1 MKDISE
7 NLKELEIEDFIWII
21 SLFSACFA
29 LLSNKLEKDY
39 LYTHNLSKEKEYKT
53 KNQTSQIIDK
63 TLEKEQIFN
72 GSIQFLQEF
81 RIEVNRKQTKEEI
94 AKHIIEKI
102 PDVMMLCSKIL
113 KISNYPWNKD
123 DIVYNRIEKLI
134 VS

>member
-53 KNQTSQIIDK
+53 IN
-63 TLEKEQIFN
+63 
-72 GSIQFLQEF
+72 
-81 RIEVNRKQTKEEI
+81 I
-94 AKHIIEKI
+94 ALLVIAFFIYLYF
-102 PDVMMLCSKIL
+102 MML
-113 KISNYPWNKD
+113 NYK
-123 DIVYNRIEKLI
+123 RIKNSTHQSFKQMRINNANFLAATLI
-134 VS
+134 VLATIIYIMASILSTNELEILP

>member
-53 KNQTSQIIDK
+53 INITLLIISFFIY
-63 TLEKEQIFN
+63 LYF
-72 GSIQFLQEF
+72 
-81 RIEVNRKQTKEEI
+81 
-94 AKHIIEKI
+94 
-102 PDVMMLCSKIL
+102 MML
-113 KISNYPWNKD
+113 NYK
-123 DIVYNRIEKLI
+123 RIKNSTHQSFKQMRINNANFLAATLI
-134 VS
+134 VLATIIYIMTSILGTNELEILP

>member
-53 KNQTSQIIDK
+53 INI
-63 TLEKEQIFN
+63 TL
-72 GSIQFLQEF
+72 L
-81 RIEVNRKQTKEEI
+81 VI
-94 AKHIIEKI
+94 AFFIYLYF
-102 PDVMMLCSKIL
+102 MML
-113 KISNYPWNKD
+113 NYK
-123 DIVYNRIEKLI
+123 RIKRKTHESFRQMRINNANFLAATLI
-134 VS
+134 VLATIIYIMTSILSTNNLEILP

>member
-53 KNQTSQIIDK
+53 IN
-63 TLEKEQIFN
+63 
-72 GSIQFLQEF
+72 
-81 RIEVNRKQTKEEI
+81 I
-94 AKHIIEKI
+94 ALLVIAFFIYLYF
-102 PDVMMLCSKIL
+102 MML
-113 KISNYPWNKD
+113 NYK
-123 DIVYNRIEKLI
+123 RIKNSTHQSFKQMRINNANFLASTLI
-134 VS
+134 VLATIIYIMTSILSTNELEILP

>member
-53 KNQTSQIIDK
+53 INI
-63 TLEKEQIFN
+63 TLLVISFF
-72 GSIQFLQEF
+72 IYLYF
-81 RIEVNRKQTKEEI
+81 
-94 AKHIIEKI
+94 
-102 PDVMMLCSKIL
+102 MML
-113 KISNYPWNKD
+113 NYK
-123 DIVYNRIEKLI
+123 RIKNSTYQSFKQMRINNANFLAATLI
-134 VS
+134 VLATIIYIMTSILGTNELEILP

>member
-53 KNQTSQIIDK
+53 IN
-63 TLEKEQIFN
+63 
-72 GSIQFLQEF
+72 
-81 RIEVNRKQTKEEI
+81 I
-94 AKHIIEKI
+94 ALLVIAFFIYLYF
-102 PDVMMLCSKIL
+102 MML
-113 KISNYPWNKD
+113 NYK
-123 DIVYNRIEKLI
+123 RIKNSTHQSFKQMRINNANFLAATLI
-134 VS
+134 VLATIIYIMTSILSTNNLEILP

>member
-53 KNQTSQIIDK
+53 IN
-63 TLEKEQIFN
+63 
-72 GSIQFLQEF
+72 
-81 RIEVNRKQTKEEI
+81 I
-94 AKHIIEKI
+94 ALLVIAFFIYLYF
-102 PDVMMLCSKIL
+102 MML
-113 KISNYPWNKD
+113 NYK
-123 DIVYNRIEKLI
+123 RIKNSTYQSFKQMRINNANFLAATLI
-134 VS
+134 VLATIIYIMTSILSTNELEILP

>member
-53 KNQTSQIIDK
+53 INI
-63 TLEKEQIFN
+63 TL
-72 GSIQFLQEF
+72 L
-81 RIEVNRKQTKEEI
+81 VI
-94 AKHIIEKI
+94 AFFIYLYF
-102 PDVMMLCSKIL
+102 MML
-113 KISNYPWNKD
+113 NYK
-123 DIVYNRIEKLI
+123 RIKRNTHQSFKQMRINNANFLAATLI
-134 VS
+134 VLATIIYIMTSILSTNELEILP

>member
-53 KNQTSQIIDK
+53 INI
-63 TLEKEQIFN
+63 TL
-72 GSIQFLQEF
+72 L
-81 RIEVNRKQTKEEI
+81 VI
-94 AKHIIEKI
+94 AFFIYLYF
-102 PDVMMLCSKIL
+102 MML
-113 KISNYPWNKD
+113 NYK
-123 DIVYNRIEKLI
+123 RIKRNTHQSFKQMRINNANFLAATLI
-134 VS
+134 VLSTIIYIMTSILSTNELEILP

>member
-53 KNQTSQIIDK
+53 INIALLVIAFFIY
-63 TLEKEQIFN
+63 LY
-72 GSIQFLQEF
+72 FLHRF
-81 RIEVNRKQTKEEI
+81 Y
-94 AKHIIEKI
+94 HHFFHHLSYKI
-102 PDVMMLCSKIL
+102 CVHPLFH
-113 KISNYPWNKD
+113 
-123 DIVYNRIEKLI
+123 
-134 VS
+134 

>member
-53 KNQTSQIIDK
+53 IN
-63 TLEKEQIFN
+63 
-72 GSIQFLQEF
+72 
-81 RIEVNRKQTKEEI
+81 I
-94 AKHIIEKI
+94 ALLVIAFFIYLYF
-102 PDVMMLCSKIL
+102 MML
-113 KISNYPWNKD
+113 NYK
-123 DIVYNRIEKLI
+123 RIKNSTHQSFKQMRINNANFLAATLI
-134 VS
+134 VLATIIYIMTSILSTNELEILP

>member
-53 KNQTSQIIDK
+53 INI
-63 TLEKEQIFN
+63 TL
-72 GSIQFLQEF
+72 L
-81 RIEVNRKQTKEEI
+81 VI
-94 AKHIIEKI
+94 AFFIYLYF
-102 PDVMMLCSKIL
+102 MML
-113 KISNYPWNKD
+113 NYK
-123 DIVYNRIEKLI
+123 RIKRNNHQSFKQMRINNANFLAATLI
-134 VS
+134 VLATIIYIMTSILSTNELEILP

>member
-53 KNQTSQIIDK
+53 INI
-63 TLEKEQIFN
+63 TLLVISFF
-72 GSIQFLQEF
+72 IYLYF
-81 RIEVNRKQTKEEI
+81 
-94 AKHIIEKI
+94 
-102 PDVMMLCSKIL
+102 MML
-113 KISNYPWNKD
+113 NYK
-123 DIVYNRIEKLI
+123 RIKNSTHQSFKQMRINNANFLAATLI
-134 VS
+134 VLATIIYIMTSILGTNELEILP

>member
-53 KNQTSQIIDK
+53 INI
-63 TLEKEQIFN
+63 TL
-72 GSIQFLQEF
+72 L
-81 RIEVNRKQTKEEI
+81 VI
-94 AKHIIEKI
+94 AFFIYLYF
-102 PDVMMLCSKIL
+102 MML
-113 KISNYPWNKD
+113 NYK
-123 DIVYNRIEKLI
+123 RIKRNTHQSFEQMRINNANFLAATLI
-134 VS
+134 VLATIIYIMTSILSTNELEILP

>member
-53 KNQTSQIIDK
+53 INI
-63 TLEKEQIFN
+63 TLLVISFF
-72 GSIQFLQEF
+72 IYLYF
-81 RIEVNRKQTKEEI
+81 
-94 AKHIIEKI
+94 
-102 PDVMMLCSKIL
+102 MML
-113 KISNYPWNKD
+113 NYK
-123 DIVYNRIEKLI
+123 RIKNSTYQSFKQMRINNANFLAATLI
-134 VS
+134 VLATIIYIMTSILSTNELEILP

>member
-53 KNQTSQIIDK
+53 INI
-63 TLEKEQIFN
+63 TLLVISFF
-72 GSIQFLQEF
+72 IYLYF
-81 RIEVNRKQTKEEI
+81 
-94 AKHIIEKI
+94 
-102 PDVMMLCSKIL
+102 MML
-113 KISNYPWNKD
+113 NYK
-123 DIVYNRIEKLI
+123 RIKNSTHQSFKQMRINNANFLAATLI
-134 VS
+134 VLATIIYIMTSILSTNELEILP

>member
-53 KNQTSQIIDK
+53 IN
-63 TLEKEQIFN
+63 
-72 GSIQFLQEF
+72 
-81 RIEVNRKQTKEEI
+81 I
-94 AKHIIEKI
+94 ALLVIAFFIYLYF
-102 PDVMMLCSKIL
+102 MMLNYKRIKNSTHQSFKQMRINNANFLAATLIALATIIYIMTSIL
-113 KISNYPWNKD
+113 STNELEILP
-123 DIVYNRIEKLI
+123 
-134 VS
+134 